1 MVNTLGKALE
11 DMKVVEPLRAFVRG
25 RVTPESRVALF
36 GGEGG
41 LARELATVG
50 CAVWAGGASELEA
63 LQRFSPTHVVL
74 TGSSLQEGLEY
85 LASAVLAV
93 FPTVEVLLGFA
104 NAGAANALLATLL
117 EGAPGRTGPS
127 EVGFRRSLST
137 CGLRVVHRE
146 AHSVGPHQGTL
157 APETEK
163 ALRQLLSELE
173 PGAGDDVVLYALRR
187 APVAAVAPA
196 REAGLLSVVL
206 WCGPGQRSLLDE
218 AVFSL
223 TCQRYRPFELLLV
236 EPQGTEAEAEAAV
249 QVLERYRHIED
260 FRYQHVRGPP
270 GELMDRAIHQA
281 QGQYLAFFEASGV
294 VYPGH
299 FEQLVEALR
308 DSEAAW
314 AVSRAFRRVAR
325 TVPGE
330 EAYTETKVPF
340 PLGDHLELEH
350 LRQHPWL
357 LHALLIDRS
366 RIANFSLHVPDP
378 VPGQAATL
386 PWRLMALF
394 EPVFLNGL
402 ATCEQREPE
411 AVPSAV
417 GPEVGA
423 LGCLRPLS
431 SLEQMVSRARSAGQ
445 SAKDL
450 RHRALDAL
458 DARLRTGAPWLHGA
472 LRRTASRLLK

>member
-41 LARELATVG
+41 LSRELASVG

-63 LQRFSPTHVVL
+63 LQRFAPTHVVL
-74 TGSSLQEGLEY
+74 TGNSLQEGLEY
-85 LASAVLAV
+85 LASAILAV
-93 FPTVEVLLGFA
+93 FPAVEVLLGFA

-137 CGLRVVHRE
+137 CGLRVVHRA
-146 AHSVGPHQGTL
+146 AHSVGAHMGTL
-157 APETEK
+157 APGTEK
-163 ALRQLLSELE
+163 ALHQLLSELE
-173 PGAGDDVVLYALRR
+173 PGAGDDIILYALRR

-196 REAGLLSVVL
+196 QEPGLLSVVL
-206 WCGPGQRSLLDE
+206 WCGPGQRPLLDE

-236 EPQGTEAEAEAAV
+236 EPEGTEGDAAV
-249 QVLERYRHIED
+249 QILERYRRIED
-260 FRYQHVRGPP
+260 FGFQHVQGPP
-270 GELMDRAIHQA
+270 GELMDRAIQQA
-281 QGQYLAFFEASGV
+281 RGQYLAFFEASGL

-299 FEQLVEALR
+299 FEQLVQALR
-308 DSEAAW
+308 GSEAAW
-314 AVSRAFRRVAR
+314 AVSRAFRRVSRA
-325 TVPGE
+325 VPGQE
-330 EAYTETKVPF
+330 DYTETKIPF
-340 PLGDHLELEH
+340 PLGDHLELDQ

-357 LHALLIDRS
+357 IHALLIDRS
-366 RIANFSLHVPDP
+366 RIANFSLHLPDP
-378 VPGQAATL
+378 QPGQAATL

-402 ATCEQREPE
+402 ATCEQRVPE
-411 AVPSAV
+411 AAPVAV
-417 GPEVGA
+417 DPEVGTLWSLRS
-423 LGCLRPLS
+423 LGA
-431 SLEQMVSRARSAGQ
+431 LEQMVSRARSAGQ

-458 DARLRTGAPWLHGA
+458 DARLRAGAPWLHGA